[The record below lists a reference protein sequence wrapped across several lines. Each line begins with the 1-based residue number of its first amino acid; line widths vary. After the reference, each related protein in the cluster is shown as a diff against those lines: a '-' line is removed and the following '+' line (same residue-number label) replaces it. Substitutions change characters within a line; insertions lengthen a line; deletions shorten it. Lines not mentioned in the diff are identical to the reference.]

1 MRIDRASKGLSDNQ
15 MNDHDTLQG
24 LPDRPLLR
32 IGEVAHFFSV
42 SPKEIYE
49 WCSSGMLAGRK
60 HKGVLQISRDSV
72 IDFIRKNEGRREGER
87 EGFRERNGL

>member
-1 MRIDRASKGLSDNQ
+1 
-15 MNDHDTLQG
+15 MNDRNIHQD

-49 WCSSGMLAGRK
+49 WCNSGILEGRK
-60 HKGVLQISRDSV
+60 HKGVIKISRTSV
-72 IDFIRKNEGRREGER
+72 IDLITKNDARRDKR
-87 EGFRERNGL
+87 S

>member
-1 MRIDRASKGLSDNQ
+1 
-15 MNDHDTLQG
+15 MNDHNIRQD

-49 WCSSGMLAGRK
+49 WLHSGILEGSK
-60 HKGVLQISRDSV
+60 HKGAIKISRASV
-72 IDFIRKNEGRREGER
+72 IDFITKQGARRGKR
-87 EGFRERNGL
+87 R

>member
-1 MRIDRASKGLSDNQ
+1 
-15 MNDHDTLQG
+15 MNDHRIHQD

-49 WCSSGMLAGRK
+49 WYNSGILEGRK
-60 HKGVLQISRDSV
+60 HKGVIKISRTSV
-72 IDFIRKNEGRREGER
+72 IDFITKNDVRRDKR
-87 EGFRERNGL
+87 S

>member
-1 MRIDRASKGLSDNQ
+1 MDDDNKHQ
-15 MNDHDTLQG
+15 D

-49 WCSSGMLAGRK
+49 WYNSGILDGK
-60 HKGVLQISRDSV
+60 KQKGVIKISRTSV
-72 IDFIRKNEGRREGER
+72 VDFIRKNKARRYKR
-87 EGFRERNGL
+87 S

>member
-1 MRIDRASKGLSDNQ
+1 
-15 MNDHDTLQG
+15 MNDSNILQG

-49 WCSSGMLAGRK
+49 WYSSGMLEGKK
-60 HKGVLQISRDSV
+60 HKGVIQISRHSV
-72 IDFIRKNEGRREGER
+72 IDFIRKNEGRKGRVP
-87 EGFRERNGL
+87 L

>member
-1 MRIDRASKGLSDNQ
+1 
-15 MNDHDTLQG
+15 MNDHNINQD

-49 WCSSGMLAGRK
+49 WYNSGILEGKK
-60 HKGVLQISRDSV
+60 HKGVIMISQTSV
-72 IDFIRKNEGRREGER
+72 IDFITKNEVRRGKR
-87 EGFRERNGL
+87 S